1 MAMVLEPP
9 AIPGVGTANG
19 VTMVL
24 EDLEGQ
30 GVAYLHEQVQRFP
43 GSGFPASGNSLVHR
57 HDDGG
62 QPQKYVNLDKEKCK
76 FHKVDIDVA
85 NGILASYNG
94 SSFINYFN
102 AFGQQWQVYIQ
113 AQGEDRASLEKM
125 DGFFV
130 TNADGARVPLSALVN
145 TER

>member
-1 MAMVLEPP
+1 
-9 AIPGVGTANG
+9 
-19 VTMVL
+19 MVL

-30 GVAYLHEQVQRFP
+30 GVAYLHEQVQRFQEA
-43 GSGFPASGNSLVHR
+43 ASRRPEIALCI
-57 HDDGG
+57 DMMMADM
-62 QPQKYVNLDKEKCK
+62 PQKYVNLDKEKCK

-113 AQGEDRASLEKM
+113 AQGEDRS
-125 DGFFV
+125 DGLNQNGNDEQEFQHEAYRFQLSV
-130 TNADGARVPLSALVN
+130 SGARMFRRFSIWP
-145 TER
+145 

>member
-30 GVAYLHEQVQRFP
+30 GVAYLHEQVQRFQEA
-43 GSGFPASGNSLVHR
+43 ASRRPEIALCI
-57 HDDGG
+57 DMMMADM
-62 QPQKYVNLDKEKCK
+62 PQKYVNLDKEKCK

-94 SSFINYFN
+94 SSFINYFK
-102 AFGQQWQVYIQ
+102 
-113 AQGEDRASLEKM
+113 DRKS
-125 DGFFV
+125 V
-130 TNADGARVPLSALVN
+130 V
-145 TER
+145 